1 MGGCAHLG
9 VTGPLSAR
17 SSPHIDPVEVHTP
30 VGPGPRGDEAVTML
44 AGRGHWGV
52 GWCQGPPHLRDLG
65 ERWGAQLR
73 RPPEKVPWPGSAG
86 DTLGARWG
94 PLTHTWH
101 CVLILDDDLPQEPAF
116 IVLIHVGRA
125 GRRGG
130 ARS

>member
-17 SSPHIDPVEVHTP
+17 SGPHIDPVEVHTP

-65 ERWGAQLR
+65 ERWGLSCGDPQR
-73 RPPEKVPWPGSAG
+73 RSLGRGLQV
-86 DTLGARWG
+86 TLWG
-94 PLTHTWH
+94 LDGRSPSLTHGTVFSFWMMI
-101 CVLILDDDLPQEPAF
+101 C
-116 IVLIHVGRA
+116 
-125 GRRGG
+125 RRSL
-130 ARS
+130 RS